1 MSFRSK
7 TLKAEKYGTPITPTI
22 TTPKAPSPKEPQIIK
37 TIPQVVV
44 TATKVSSKTH
54 PRTAISF
61 GVTPTQEGIKAQQSF
76 TQKLYSVTIPIKNE
90 IDRLK
95 DSLFYYTSGGYLTD
109 PERTGQTGQHNDL
122 MISNLTDQIHTKEKD
137 IDTIVED
144 IINIELQAN
153 VNQIIQA
160 IESGQILTP
169 DYFHNNIAWV
179 KAGSISQQEFL
190 DTYYTLSHQGIIHTA
205 LAEPELIIEEPM
217 IEEPMV
223 LLSANIKISFTN
235 PNIGGFSSSIP
246 INDIGELQILSN
258 STPEWKYTLI
268 DSSTNQPIS
277 TLNELINNIN
287 DLLASVEPDEPE
299 PVEPDITIT
308 DNMVTQ
314 QLINFNIVNGRAVGS
329 IKFVATNNFNP
340 YYYNKNIV
348 NIIQFKDPNGAK
360 FGVVKENRLNF
371 TETERDEVISYDE
384 DMQGNTRATV
394 ESFVWSSAT
403 APTAFSKM
411 FGIEISEAEPPKPI
425 TSGFMGAGIAGAI
438 AGLVLIG
445 FIADHKRGK

>member
-1 MSFRSK
+1 MSLRSK
-7 TLKAEKYGTPITPTI
+7 TLKAEKFGTPITPIITI
-22 TTPKAPSPKEPQIIK
+22 PKEPSPKEPKIIE

-76 TQKLYSVTIPIKNE
+76 TAKLYSVTVPIKNE
-90 IDRLK
+90 IDSLK
-95 DSLFYYTSGGYLTD
+95 DNLLYYTSGQYQQET
-109 PERTGQTGQHNDL
+109 TGSTAEYRDLVIEDITNKIHN
-122 MISNLTDQIHTKEKD
+122 KETQ

-144 IINIELQAN
+144 IINVELQAN

-160 IESGQILTP
+160 IESGRVLVP

-179 KAGSISQQEFL
+179 KDGSISQQTFL
-190 DTYYTLSHQGIIHTA
+190 DAYYTLSHQGIIHA
-205 LAEPELIIEEPM
+205 PEPEPEP
-217 IEEPMV
+217 EPEPAY
-223 LLSANIKISFTN
+223 LLSANVKISFTN

-246 INDIGELQILSN
+246 IDDIGELQILSN
-258 STPEWKYTLI
+258 SAPEWKYTLI
-268 DSSTNQPIS
+268 GSSTNQPIS

-299 PVEPDITIT
+299 PDEPDITIT

-314 QLINFNIVNGRAVGS
+314 QLINFNIIDGRAVGS

-340 YYYNKNIV
+340 HYFNKPIA
-348 NIIQFKDPNGAK
+348 NIIQIKDPNG
-360 FGVVKENRLNF
+360 VTLLTKENRLNF

-384 DMQGNTRATV
+384 DMHENTRATV

-411 FGIEISEAEPPKPI
+411 YSIEISEKEPPKPK
-425 TSGFMGAGIAGAI
+425 TTGFMSAGVAGAI
-438 AGLVLIG
+438 AGLILIG